1 MDYSSRVQQLQA
13 VICQKKQGAMLISQP
28 ENRRYLC
35 GYCGGDHGI
44 GESSGVLLI
53 PAEGETHLITD
64 FRFQLQA
71 ETESPQCQ
79 LHIHDKG
86 ILPCLTTLLQQLNI
100 TSLLFESDY
109 TLHSV
114 VQKMQ
119 DSFHPK
125 KISLQPTTGVIEQM
139 RIIKDEAEIETLRKS
154 VRLNEQV
161 FEKIY
166 ANLQDCTTE
175 VDVAIAVETTMRRMG
190 AEQPSFSTIV
200 ASGERG
206 ALPHAVPGV
215 NPLQQGKS
223 LTIDMGLILDGYC
236 SDMTRTFPLGKP
248 DEKYMEI
255 HRIVRKAQLAGMNA
269 LRAGVTGAS
278 VDKAARTIIEEAG
291 YGKYFGHG
299 LGHGVGLA
307 VHESPRL
314 SPIWQKKLEA
324 GMIVTVEP
332 GIYIPDWGGI
342 RLEDMF
348 VVREDGY
355 ERLNT
360 NDTWLDI

>member
-1 MDYSSRVQQLQA
+1 
-13 VICQKKQGAMLISQP
+13 MLVSQP
-28 ENRRYLC
+28 ENRRYLSGFC
-35 GYCGGDHGI
+35 SGDHGI
-44 GESSGVLLI
+44 GELSGVLLV
-53 PAEGETHLITD
+53 PARGEAHLITD
-64 FRFQLQA
+64 FRFKLQA
-71 ETESPQCQ
+71 EEESPQSC
-79 LHIHDKG
+79 LHIHNKG
-86 ILPCLTTLLQQLNI
+86 IFTYLEKLLPDLGI
-100 TSLLFESDY
+100 KKLLFESDY

-114 VQKMQ
+114 ALRLEEKLG
-119 DSFHPK
+119 K
-125 KISLQPTTGVIEQM
+125 KDITLMPIEGFIEKM
-139 RIIKDEAEIETLRKS
+139 RIIKDEDEIDALRKS

-166 ANLQDCTTE
+166 ANLLDCETE
-175 VDVAIAVETTMRRMG
+175 VDVAIALESTMRRMG
-190 AEQPSFSTIV
+190 AEGPSFDSIV
-200 ASGERG
+200 ASGARG

-236 SDMTRTFPLGKP
+236 SDMTRTFALGKP
-248 DEKYMEI
+248 DEKYMQI
-255 HRIVRKAQLAGMNA
+255 HRIVRKAQLAGMDA

-278 VDKAARTIIEEAG
+278 VDRAARQVIEDAG

-314 SPIWQKKLEA
+314 SPTWKKKLQP
-324 GMIVTVEP
+324 GMVVTVEP

-355 ERLNT
+355 ERLNS
-360 NDTWLDI
+360 NDTWLNV